1 MSVSTGQSY
10 GSFMMDNAS
19 SINDD
24 GSEDFNG
31 SVDGSMEEDEDDNN
45 EGGQGGIHAAAQ
57 QNNLGNGL
65 DKPDFS
71 GFKSSLTWYTASSL
85 FGPNGKK
92 PVHVVVI
99 EFDPN
104 SFEKVGGRISLDSL
118 MNVDKSD
125 MGDSNLR
132 REAEITLVS
141 LLIKPTAGGNLANG
155 TLPQE
160 SEEGSSRGEQTYN
173 YMWKDAS
180 ANAENVS
187 KEYPCFTIHI
197 ENVVDTKT
205 SAVAKYRLW
214 YMVWDPKFLI
224 ARSISQFM
232 SMNRLIN
239 QSAHSRS
246 GGKKKVAARTE
257 IGAMRNH
264 TMMHAETV
272 CSPRELCDEFEKYFG
287 DRNPKLNNG
296 FENLPN
302 FEGMLQEHPCAFENM
317 LNPRDE
323 QTGHAVLNS
332 MQLDPSIHI
341 HDDQTDPNRY
351 FDANGRF
358 YPPPFVRTNELFHT
372 LNHKY
377 HTYTRDPMTVKF
389 PMRSM
394 MTSEAELMC
403 NLFYQLK
410 LKQYGEL
417 SMIVKSQCFE
427 AYLAGKDYT
436 PSNRMASINDHQDMH
451 RARYEFS
458 AIMHMETYRIEDG
471 KRIPIEPLK
480 ELRKCND
487 RLGQLIGGMDPED
500 LSFDR
505 SEIDKA
511 LRQMVIENFE
521 KVVDQRKVQLSP
533 GTRHCLTTGAEL
545 MQRRGNPLSKMY
557 GAARVEGRSMFA
569 NMVERLYVFYQVEH
583 KSQDPMI
590 CFLHQVNS
598 LAASLE
604 GCGFALMVYGPS
616 GKGKSR
622 LEEITNTMNLPGMDV
637 EAQSQSRQAQ
647 KRNNPNNGFHTTHD
661 EPNEVVQDIKVKH
674 KTADQITRQ
683 NEFKRKI
690 TMGNMIHSVS
700 EQTTS
705 SDGAKLIQDAE
716 YYTLQGQ
723 STTYHMNSGSRCG
736 TTHNDDHTVS
746 MLNRFKYYPM
756 LYGYEK
762 ERARSEID
770 MTDPNYV
777 ARLEDH
783 QKNDFLTRVLLILSN
798 TSSIFETDTKFA
810 EIVFRRMDMADG
822 RAPEDTSRDN
832 EHRMTVLRIVNAMY
846 AQRCVFE
853 FTNYH
858 SDSIMAPLF
867 EPDGKPKPFSYDMM
881 TLCIPFLKSPPE
893 DLIQFVW
900 HLHDTT
906 TFGRGPVHDEVM
918 NLLVK
923 ESGLYTKAYS
933 ELSPEQ
939 FEKAYE
945 DEKGDE
951 KNKDKKEIEKAKKL
965 KVDMYRAGNDS
976 QYMTRYQQTFAPY
989 KTIGYHDLRCIYSDD
1004 DIKTIKEEVKNAMEK
1019 EKEKKEPDMLVL
1031 NGLHAKEETA
1041 LGLCNFL
1048 KEKYSRMEK
1057 PVVNFD
1063 YIQLGYS
1070 DMSDLANK
1078 LQHFSKYD
1086 IREELIHEQLVQLVY
1101 GTNAYKSKTNT
1112 TSKYTQGET
1121 KFCYKMP
1128 EAAPEMVFEEE
1139 WIRVAVEKYKM
1150 FPAVHVACNISGLSS
1165 ETEKMLSKLKG
1176 ASTEQSAKRQ
1186 NAEGQSLPME
1196 KGLCVQTAA
1205 IKRYMHDEIYAQLY
1219 AKTNEAAKN
1228 AGDFLYRHAL
1238 GRASMIAN
1246 QVFQNA
1252 NLITPYFIPKQI
1264 GPLFVN
1270 TESGTNKAVWST
1282 SANDFNCEQ
1291 KNKEMLT
1298 IVNGK
1303 EIELTNA
1310 TNFCD
1315 SEYDSED
1322 LSTLWTMHTCIAL
1335 NEWGDEWI
1343 RVVNDS
1349 RTNSRAHT
1357 KKEVFKKPAPK
1368 APKSNAGNSSAA
1380 DASLPPRIQKKTIAP
1395 LQ

>member
-1 MSVSTGQSY
+1 MSVSGGVSY

-19 SINDD
+19 SVNDD
-24 GSEDFNG
+24 GYSEYNESVNESQEGGDSED
-31 SVDGSMEEDEDDNN
+31 DE
-45 EGGQGGIHAAAQ
+45 GIHAAAQ
-57 QNNLGNGL
+57 QNNGVNNGSGL

-71 GFKSSLTWYTASSL
+71 GLGWSWTWSHASSL

-99 EFDPN
+99 ELDPN

-125 MGDSNLR
+125 MSDSNLR
-132 REAEITLVS
+132 REAEITLVN
-141 LLIKPTAGGNLANG
+141 LLIKPTAGGILPNG
-155 TLPQE
+155 TVPQQ
-160 SEEGSSRGEQTYN
+160 SEEGSSRAEQRYN
-173 YMWKDAS
+173 YVWKDAS
-180 ANAENVS
+180 ASPEQVS
-187 KEYPCFTIHI
+187 KEYPCFTIHV
-197 ENVVDTKT
+197 EEVVDTKT
-205 SAVAKYRLW
+205 SAVVKYRLW
-214 YMVWDPKFLI
+214 YMVWDPQFLI
-224 ARSISQFM
+224 ARSISQFIA
-232 SMNRLIN
+232 IN
-239 QSAHSRS
+239 QMTSSMAHSRS
-246 GGKKKVAARTE
+246 CGKKKSASRAE

-264 TMMHAETV
+264 TMMHVETICHPAE
-272 CSPRELCDEFEKYFG
+272 LADEFKKYFG
-287 DRNPKLNNG
+287 DRNPKINNNTYSLDDISAP
-296 FENLPN
+296 FQ
-302 FEGMLQEHPCAFENM
+302 GMLQEHPCSFEKM

-332 MQLDPSIHI
+332 FQLAPGVQI
-341 HDDQTDPNRY
+341 HDDQTNPNRY
-351 FDANGRF
+351 FNANGLF
-358 YPPPFVRTNELFHT
+358 YPPEFVRTNALFHT

-377 HTYTRDPMTVKF
+377 YTYTRDPMTIKF
-389 PMRSM
+389 PLRGM
-394 MTSEAELMC
+394 MTPGTELIC
-403 NLFYQLK
+403 NLFCKLK
-410 LKQYGEL
+410 LKQHVDL
-417 SMIVKSQCFE
+417 NMTVKSQCFE

-458 AIMHMETYRIEDG
+458 AVMHMETHRIEDG

-500 LSFDR
+500 LSIDS
-505 SEIDKA
+505 SEIHKA
-511 LRQMVIENFE
+511 HRQMVIENFE

-545 MQRRGNPLSKMY
+545 MKRRGNPLSKMY
-557 GAARVEGRSMFA
+557 GAAQVEGRSMFA

-604 GCGFALMVYGPS
+604 GCGFAFMVYGPS

-622 LEEITNTMNLPGMDV
+622 LEEITNTMHLPHMDV
-637 EAQSQSRQAQ
+637 GAQSQSRQAQ

-690 TMGNMIHSVS
+690 TTGNMIHSVS

-705 SDGAKLIQDAE
+705 SDGTKVIQDAE

-762 ERARSEID
+762 ERERSKIE

-783 QKNDFLTRVLLILSN
+783 QKNDFLTRVLLILSK
-798 TSSIFETDTKFA
+798 TSSIFETDTRFA

-832 EHRMTVLRIVNAMY
+832 EHRMTLLRIVNAMY

-867 EPDGKPKPFSYDMM
+867 GSDGKPKPFSYDMM

-933 ELSPEQ
+933 ELSPDQ
-939 FEKAYE
+939 FEKSSSE
-945 DEKGDE
+945 TSDEKE
-951 KNKDKKEIEKAKKL
+951 KKTRQEE
-965 KVDMYRAGNDS
+965 YRAENDR
-976 QYMTRYQQTFAPY
+976 QYMARYQQTFAPY
-989 KTIGYHDLRCIYSDD
+989 KTIGYQDLRCIYSDD
-1004 DIKTIKEEVKNAMEK
+1004 DINTIKEEVESAMKK
-1019 EKEKKEPDMLVL
+1019 EKEKKEVDMLVF
-1031 NGLHAKEETA
+1031 NGLHAKEDTA
-1041 LGLCNFL
+1041 LGMCNFL

-1086 IREELIHEQLVQLVY
+1086 IREELIHEQLVQLMY
-1101 GTNAYKSKTNT
+1101 GTNAYKSKTKT
-1112 TSKYTQGET
+1112 GSKYTQGET

-1128 EAAPEMVFEEE
+1128 EAAPGMVFEEE
-1139 WIRVAVEKYKM
+1139 WIRVAVEKYNQ

-1165 ETEKMLSKLKG
+1165 ETEKVLSKLKG

-1196 KGLCVQTAA
+1196 KGLCVQTAV
-1205 IKRYMHDEIYAQLY
+1205 IKRHMHDEIYAQMY
-1219 AKTNEAAKN
+1219 AKTHEAAKH

-1238 GRASMIAN
+1238 GRASKIAN

-1270 TESGTNKAVWST
+1270 TESGINNAVWST

-1303 EIELTNA
+1303 QIELTNT
-1310 TNFCD
+1310 TNYCD

-1343 RVVNDS
+1343 QVVNDS

-1357 KKEVFKKPAPK
+1357 KNEVFKKPAVR
-1368 APKSNAGNSSAA
+1368 KSDPGNSSAA
-1380 DASLPPRIQKKTIAP
+1380 DARLPPRIEQRTIAP
-1395 LQ
+1395 LE